1 MRSRTP
7 VDCTFNSSVLS
18 SEDGR
23 YTAVTSTASAVI
35 VVVLWLA

>member
-1 MRSRTP
+1 MRSGTP

-23 YTAVTSTASAVI
+23 YTAVTSTVSAIIVI
-35 VVVLWLA
+35 LGFA